1 MITTKSCNLAANL
14 GCKISCGRFQ
24 CYLLDP
30 KVKPDMAK
38 DKGELHL
45 KGSPVESNW
54 RQKSVTSMW
63 PSPLTEKSKP
73 TQIEKRRYRPSW
85 KNGVPEK
92 RDVWT
97 NNPQHNAQSGRGHE
111 GIKGSDRHREPEWTF
126 IKSLASWGEDRVT
139 NWTLQK
145 KKKKTAGEK
154 IFRPRAE
161 IVSCRKAV
169 WT

>member
-54 RQKSVTSMW
+54 RQKSVTSM
-63 PSPLTEKSKP
+63 
-73 TQIEKRRYRPSW
+73 
-85 KNGVPEK
+85 
-92 RDVWT
+92 
-97 NNPQHNAQSGRGHE
+97 
-111 GIKGSDRHREPEWTF
+111 
-126 IKSLASWGEDRVT
+126 
-139 NWTLQK
+139 
-145 KKKKTAGEK
+145 
-154 IFRPRAE
+154 
-161 IVSCRKAV
+161 
-169 WT
+169 